1 MSLTSE
7 QERHWPR
14 VAAAIRSFSRDSDRV
29 ESGEAGMGEKLKHQV
44 VGAKRVLA
52 AAMPLIKTM
61 TPEQKRTAAGLV
73 RMMGYASLAS
83 RI

>member
-1 MSLTSE
+1 
-7 QERHWPR
+7 
-14 VAAAIRSFSRDSDRV
+14 
-29 ESGEAGMGEKLKHQV
+29 MGEKLKHQV